1 MNTGSMKMRSIAGT
15 LACLLL
21 VVTYA
26 LAQEPSADD
35 LKGEVTSLKQT
46 VLKHEQRI
54 AALEKAIA
62 RLLAPGNSP
71 LSKKTGKPK
80 SITPGGWQVPSNWK
94 LIKNGMSERQVISI
108 LGQPTS
114 AENSPGGVH
123 RTLFYRGFVS
133 GNVKLTDDQV
143 YRVSKPVF
151 E

>member
-35 LKGEVTSLKQT
+35 LKGEITSLKQT

-80 SITPGGWQVPSNWK
+80 SITPGGWQVPSNWER
-94 LIKNGMSERQVISI
+94 IKKGMSERQVISI

-114 AENSPGGVH
+114 VKNLSSY
-123 RTLFYRGFVS
+123 RTLFYRGFIS
-133 GNVKLTDDQV
+133 GKVELDDDQV
-143 YRVSKPVF
+143 WMVRKPVF